1 MTCHC
6 EVNRECIL
14 AEFIDGCIYPPK
26 QPMQNGS
33 HQNFGRTSNKPD
45 NGYHI
50 QEITIQTLSR
60 LNLQPEG
67 WNGGIQIQQ
76 NGAYKMISKPDGGSP
91 T

>member
-1 MTCHC
+1 
-6 EVNRECIL
+6 
-14 AEFIDGCIYPPK
+14 
-26 QPMQNGS
+26 MQNGS

-45 NGYHI
+45 KGYHI

-76 NGAYKMISKPDGGSP
+76 NGAYKMISKPDGVSHLESYMTVCVIPITHHNYETYLGDG
-91 T
+91 

>member
-1 MTCHC
+1 M
-6 EVNRECIL
+6 R
-14 AEFIDGCIYPPK
+14 A
-26 QPMQNGS
+26 QNQSGRLFFALMALPICLLVPGS

-45 NGYHI
+45 KGYHI